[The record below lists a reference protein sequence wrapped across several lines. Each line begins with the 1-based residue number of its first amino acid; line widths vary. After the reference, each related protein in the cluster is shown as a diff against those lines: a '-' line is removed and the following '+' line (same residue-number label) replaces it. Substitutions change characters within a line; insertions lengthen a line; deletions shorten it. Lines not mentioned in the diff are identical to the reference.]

1 MNVTLI
7 TVGRL
12 KEKFFIDAAYEYIK
26 RLNAYCN
33 IEVKPI
39 DAAKL
44 PSNPTDSEIE
54 LALKS
59 ESEKILKAIPK
70 GATVITMCIEGKQF
84 SSEELSSKL
93 QEFKLN
99 GISNICFIIGGS
111 YGILEE
117 IKAKSTIKM
126 SMSKMTFPHRLF
138 QIMLLEQIYR
148 AFKIE
153 EGSNYHK

>member
-12 KEKFFIDAAYEYIK
+12 KEKFFIDAADEYIK
-26 RLNAYCN
+26 RLSAYCN
-33 IEVKPI
+33 MEVKQI

-44 PSNPTDSEIE
+44 PSNPTQSEIDM
-54 LALKS
+54 ALKT
-59 ESEKILKAIPK
+59 ESEKIKKAIPK
-70 GATVITMCIEGKQF
+70 GATVITMCVEGKQF
-84 SSEELSSKL
+84 SSEELSEKL
-93 QEFKLN
+93 QDFKLS
-99 GISNICFIIGGS
+99 GISNLCFIIGGS
-111 YGILEE
+111 YGLLDEV
-117 IKAKSTIKM
+117 KAMSKIKM

>member
-1 MNVTLI
+1 MNITLI

-12 KEKFFIDAAYEYIK
+12 KEKFFIDAASEYLK
-26 RLNAYCN
+26 RLTAYCN
-33 IEVKPI
+33 IEVKQI

-44 PSNPTDSEIE
+44 PSNPTESEIT
-54 LALKS
+54 LALKN

-70 GATVITMCIEGKQF
+70 NATIITMCVEGKQF
-84 SSEELSSKL
+84 SSEELSQKL
-93 QEFKLN
+93 QEFKLC
-99 GISNICFIIGGS
+99 GESNICFIIGGS
-111 YGILEE
+111 YGILDE
-117 IKAKSTIKM
+117 IKSMSKIKM
-126 SMSKMTFPHRLF
+126 SMSRMTFPHRLF